1 MSYSSASSELEK
13 KNDQMKDGFQ
23 PYRMSIEEVTA
34 YFDTDIENGLTS
46 SQAKT
51 VYDIKGGNNLGDD
64 DKISYSKIFAHQMFN
79 AMILVL
85 IISMVIAL
93 AIRDWITGGVIGF
106 VVFINI
112 LVGFVQELKA
122 EKTMG
127 SLRSLSSPTAFVL
140 RNGDDVTIPA
150 DEVVPGDI
158 VHIKV
163 GDTVPADLRL
173 IDTMNLESD
182 EAFVNRGIV
191 AYCKGPQRDLSRSLS
206 SYSSWRPS

>member
-1 MSYSSASSELEK
+1 M
-13 KNDQMKDGFQ
+13 
-23 PYRMSIEEVTA
+23 
-34 YFDTDIENGLTS
+34 
-46 SQAKT
+46 
-51 VYDIKGGNNLGDD
+51 
-64 DKISYSKIFAHQMFN
+64 
-79 AMILVL
+79 
-85 IISMVIAL
+85 
-93 AIRDWITGGVIGF
+93 IGF

-182 EAFVNRGIV
+182 EALLTGESLPTVKDHNEIYPDRSVPIPVGDRLNMAFSSSVVSKGRGVGIAV
-191 AYCKGPQRDLSRSLS
+191 ATGLDTEIGTIAQSLRGNDGLIRKVDKS
-206 SYSSWRPS
+206 NDRKPKKREYSFAFLVLVKTSVLIS

>member
-93 AIRDWITGGVIGF
+93 AIRDWITGV
-106 VVFINI
+106 
-112 LVGFVQELKA
+112 
-122 EKTMG
+122 
-127 SLRSLSSPTAFVL
+127 
-140 RNGDDVTIPA
+140 
-150 DEVVPGDI
+150 
-158 VHIKV
+158 
-163 GDTVPADLRL
+163 
-173 IDTMNLESD
+173 
-182 EAFVNRGIV
+182 
-191 AYCKGPQRDLSRSLS
+191 
-206 SYSSWRPS
+206 